1 MCCCTVAECCCGC
14 MPLRKGLLIY
24 AAVDGI
30 LELTIG
36 IILAVTTGN
45 KTFKSIRLLEKLMN
59 FTNLLFHKRYIH
71 NWRRILLHGRDGYLF
86 GNRSVRQKPMLTL
99 DMADIRH
106 VTYHRRILG
115 SHSFDDLCK
124 CFFSC
129 YIFTLLYPICK
140 YLIYHWYKL

>member
-1 MCCCTVAECCCGC
+1 

-45 KTFKSIRLLEKLMN
+45 KSLKSIRLFEKLMN

-86 GNRSVRQKPMLTL
+86 GNRSVRQKPMPTL

-106 VTYHRRILG
+106 VTYHRWILG
-115 SHSFDDLCK
+115 SHSFDDLCE
-124 CFFSC
+124 CFFFFC
-129 YIFTLLYPICK
+129 IFTLLSH
-140 YLIYHWYKL
+140 L